1 MPSGPSSEEFKQFQ
15 APKWFLRVLVCYKT
29 VGYFIFITNDLKFIK
44 NMFLYF
50 IIKRIGKIQPKNL
63 NTWENISVI
72 QKIILYIAVH
82 LNIVLINEQLNW
94 LVQNNIKC
102 IFLR

>member
-1 MPSGPSSEEFKQFQ
+1 
-15 APKWFLRVLVCYKT
+15 
-29 VGYFIFITNDLKFIK
+29 
-44 NMFLYF
+44 MFLYF

-82 LNIVLINEQLNW
+82 LNIVLINEQLN
-94 LVQNNIKC
+94 
-102 IFLR
+102 